1 MNGSF
6 KFYLTD
12 SLAASVGCFVD
23 ESLVEQTEAGER
35 TSDSSHL
42 PQDEHPLRVDVALGY
57 GNYSR
62 DSSMHARSMRECVAF
77 PSMQLRLPGP

>member
-57 GNYSR
+57 IMGIIVGILLCML
-62 DSSMHARSMRECVAF
+62 D
-77 PSMQLRLPGP
+77 L

>member
-35 TSDSSHL
+35 TSGSSHL

-57 GNYSR
+57 IMGIIVGILLCML
-62 DSSMHARSMRECVAF
+62 D
-77 PSMQLRLPGP
+77 L